1 MIWRISRVGKG
12 GAQGCAGSL
21 GVAVGGTVGHDR
33 LNDHAGT
40 GSLGI
45 LGELNEAQHCRA
57 EFYIPG
63 YGWIGVDPAD
73 VRKAI
78 REENLDNH
86 DPKLTV
92 LKKLLFGFWEMN
104 WVSLN
109 AAQDVRLRGLD
120 GDPLPW
126 LLYPVVE
133 TGEWRLDHPDSS
145 RINYSVTASRSE
157 EA

>member
-1 MIWRISRVGKG
+1 MGTSR
-12 GAQGCAGSL
+12 L
-21 GVAVGGTVGHDR
+21 F
-33 LNDHAGT
+33 

-78 REENLDNH
+78 REENLSSH

-104 WVSLN
+104 WVSFN
-109 AAQDVRLRGLD
+109 AAQDVRLRGSRAD
-120 GDPLPW
+120 EPLPW

-133 TGEWRLDHPDSS
+133 TDSWRIERPDSS
-145 RINYSVTASRSE
+145 RMHYSVTASRVE
-157 EA
+157 EL